1 MAKRSLGKPTQKP
14 KLKSKPSAP
23 AASRHLGAIETDR
36 TKKNIGNV
44 RVDINVD
51 DVAAM
56 TQKMVDDVDK
66 MSDSLE
72 ALRDTALATFT
83 TALGARTSKHDQVE
97 KCWEFHHDEVDP
109 RITRDLFVT
118 ALELLRA
125 GFYPMDK
132 VFMVL
137 DFAVRGPKP
146 GYDFLLSCEPTRL
159 SSVSSAIQPT
169 AADWSCAQVSADEG
183 TL

>member
-1 MAKRSLGKPTQKP
+1 
-14 KLKSKPSAP
+14 
-23 AASRHLGAIETDR
+23 
-36 TKKNIGNV
+36 
-44 RVDINVD
+44 
-51 DVAAM
+51 
-56 TQKMVDDVDK
+56 MVGDVDK
-66 MSDSLE
+66 MIDSLE
-72 ALRDTALATFT
+72 ALRD

-97 KCWEFHHDEVDP
+97 KCWEFHDDEVEP
-109 RITRDLFVT
+109 RITRDLFVA

-169 AADWSCAQVSADEG
+169 AADWSCAHVSTVEG